1 VVNEAF
7 LPHDTDITLVGDWI
21 TAVRG

>member
-1 VVNEAF
+1 VVTEAF